1 MKNSTQ
7 YILALVGS
15 WLNTLL
21 IIFFFFTFMIS
32 QPEAFLFLFMLVI
45 SIIGITLN
53 FKAAKGIK
61 NGSQGWTIFAL
72 IMGILS
78 IWTVYGILWLV
89 AAIMT
94 LTDLKNTENKKRDKT
109 YDQSPQQAAQTNFTN
124 NTAQY
129 KKDYFDQL
137 YEQGVL
143 NEQENNALKSSYYR
157 L

>member
-21 IIFFFFTFMIS
+21 IIFFFFTFMTS

-61 NGSQGWTIFAL
+61 NGSQSWTIFAL

-124 NTAQY
+124 NTAHY